1 MAQRQAQV
9 DDVRWSRL
17 QTELASSQ
25 NLSVMIFTIFT
36 VIFLPLSF
44 FTSLFGMNTF
54 EWDSDPA
61 SAFPTLGFIGAIS
74 LPASVVVI
82 LATLVAAFS
91 ARVQVAFKAVWRRVR
106 RATRWVRA
114 ELRRLEPAA
123 SRRAKQ
129 RRRAEKEREERFERE
144 RRRKERGYDFW
155 ATVRRQRTMGPYE
168 IPETNRVVI
177 RAETGFE
184 SAGGRGGGGGKG
196 SGLAGRRR
204 KW

>member
-54 EWDSDPA
+54 EWAGDSTSP
-61 SAFPTLGFIGAIS
+61 FPTLGFIGEVS
-74 LPASVVVI
+74 LPASVALI
-82 LATLVAAFS
+82 LVTLIAAFS
-91 ARVQVAFKAVWRRVR
+91 PRVQVAAKSTWRRVR
-106 RATRWVRA
+106 RAAAW
-114 ELRRLEPAA
+114 LREGARMLEPAA
-123 SRRAKQ
+123 SRRAKE
-129 RRRAEKEREERFERE
+129 RRRADKEREEKAERE

-155 ATVRRQRTMGPYE
+155 ATVRRQRTLGSYE
-168 IPETNRVVI
+168 IPEVNRVLV
-177 RAETGFE
+177 RAGTGFE
-184 SAGGRGGGGGKG
+184 SAASGGKG
-196 SGLAGRRR
+196 VGVEWRGRR
-204 KW
+204 